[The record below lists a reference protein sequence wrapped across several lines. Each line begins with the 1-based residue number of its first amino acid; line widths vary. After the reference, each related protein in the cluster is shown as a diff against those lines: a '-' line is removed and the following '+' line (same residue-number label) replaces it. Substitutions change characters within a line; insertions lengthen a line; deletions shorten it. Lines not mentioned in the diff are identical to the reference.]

1 MKPRGILLFFCGAI
15 LLLLS
20 ACTITQNGVPDDC
33 SIPEGVE
40 VVSLTLDESQAGE
53 LPATG
58 EARFSVNVE
67 LNRAL
72 TDQEIATVCFAVRE
86 SQIGGAKPLTMGL
99 IILTAGSMTSDRT
112 ATRDNVFMLI
122 CKNGNIA
129 GRALAIRSDMSAR
142 DRNSGERS
150 TKIFVQHL
158 EGIRTFAGI
167 EIGIKGVK
175 SNKIRVSC
183 PR

>member
-1 MKPRGILLFFCGAI
+1 MKTRGILLSLCGAI
-15 LLLLS
+15 FLLLS
-20 ACTITQNGVPDDC
+20 ACTITQEGVPEEC
-33 SIPEGVE
+33 SLPEGVK
-40 VVSLTLDESQAGE
+40 VVSLALDESQAGE

-58 EARFSVNVE
+58 EAGFSITVE

-72 TDQEIATVCFAVRE
+72 TDQELATVCFAVRE
-86 SQIGGAKPLTMGL
+86 AQLGGAKPLAMGL
-99 IILTAGSMTSDRT
+99 ILLTSADGLTT
-112 ATRDNVFMLI
+112 TRDNIFRLT
-122 CKNGNIA
+122 CDNGNVA
-129 GRALAIRSDMSAR
+129 GRAISDLYDMNDR

>member
-1 MKPRGILLFFCGAI
+1 MKNRGIVCLCGII

-20 ACTITQNGVPDDC
+20 ACTTTQEGVPEEC
-33 SIPEGVE
+33 LLPEGVK
-40 VVSLTLDESQAGE
+40 VVSLALDESQAGE

-58 EARFSVNVE
+58 EARFSVTVE

-72 TDQEIATVCFAVRE
+72 TEQEFATVCFAVRE

-99 IILTAGSMTSDRT
+99 INLTAGSMTTDRT
-112 ATRDNVFMLI
+112 ATRDNIFMLI
-122 CKNGNIA
+122 CENGNIA
-129 GRALAIRSDMSAR
+129 GRALAVTSDMSAR
-142 DRNSGERS
+142 DRNSAERS

-167 EIGIKGVK
+167 QIGIKGVK